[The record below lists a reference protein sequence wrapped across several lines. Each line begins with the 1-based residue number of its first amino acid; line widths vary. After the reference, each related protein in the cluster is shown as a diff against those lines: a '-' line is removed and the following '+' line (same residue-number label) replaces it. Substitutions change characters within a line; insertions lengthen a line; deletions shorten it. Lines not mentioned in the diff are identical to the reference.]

1 MGNEAQKLC
10 VGTIQKYGHKNR
22 NSPVQPTR
30 VSYDNVTF
38 QLQRTNF
45 RVQSYNFS
53 IISPTFH
60 PKIIR
65 NFLISEVG
73 NEWFSELFPPQF
85 YYLRACFSCLKTQ
98 KWRDKEGGEALSL
111 PFLLS

>member
-85 YYLRACFSCLKTQ
+85 YYLRACFDCFKAQ
-98 KWRDKEGGEALSL
+98 KRRGEEGGEVRFLAFL
-111 PFLLS
+111 PS